1 MMANSDYDNND
12 NDDDDN
18 DYKNVNKNIINNN
31 IHYLKIYIYKKSHAP
46 CVQFPHSKLTVNT
59 RTDKIIFRGCFAP
72 KMYFYSRLWYGIGYA
87 SGEPDRR
94 VKVKIH

>member
-1 MMANSDYDNND
+1 MDNN
-12 NDDDDN
+12 
-18 DYKNVNKNIINNN
+18 IIDNN
-31 IHYLKIYIYKKSHAP
+31 IHYLKIYIYKLKQNTCSAP